1 MLSMN
6 SYTQNYV
13 DECRKKVDLQL
24 STYTN
29 MVTTAKKQ
37 NDSNLNSAI
46 ESFETNFFNHLV
58 LVLDHYFV
66 HRSRTI
72 ELKDG
77 NPLNEVRMLCDSIML
92 YENKMTKETKSMM
105 YDPTKSVLKY
115 KIGDEIKLKKEDFEL
130 LFKAFFSEMERKF
143 VIENQK

>member
-6 SYTQNYV
+6 SYPQNYV

-24 STYTN
+24 STYKN

-37 NDSNLNSAI
+37 NESNLNSAI
-46 ESFETNFFNHLV
+46 ETFETNFFNHMV

-66 HRSRTI
+66 HRSRII

-77 NPLNEVRMLCDSIML
+77 NPLNEVRMLCESIML
-92 YENKMTKETKSMM
+92 HDNKMTKETKSML
-105 YDPTKSVLKY
+105 YDPAKSVLKY
-115 KIGDEIKLKKEDFEL
+115 KIGDEIKLTEDDFEL
-130 LFKAFFSEMERKF
+130 LSKAFFSEMERKC
-143 VIENQK
+143 VK